1 MSDTSSSPS
10 HRDDI
15 LTSLAELKAI
25 ELGTLKEEYRERPA
39 LDGNGVIRNGP
50 YYKHQCWEN
59 GANRSS
65 RVPADQVD
73 LLRGPLE
80 QGEEFQR
87 LVEELATLAIA
98 AGREQRA
105 ASAQK
110 TNPPGADPGSKK
122 NSDKRASKK
131 NTAKPKP
138 SSRKSPRASAT
149 KKKGPRT

>member
-10 HRDDI
+10 HRDEI
-15 LTSLAELKAI
+15 LASLAKINAI
-25 ELGTLKEEYRERPA
+25 ELGTLKEEYRERPTS
-39 LDGNGVIRNGP
+39 DGKGVVRNGP

-65 RVPADQVD
+65 RIPADQVD
-73 LLRGPLE
+73 LLRGHLE

-87 LVEELATLAIA
+87 LVAELTTFAIA
-98 AGREQRA
+98 EGREQRA

-110 TNPPGADPGSKK
+110 PGPRGADPGSKK
-122 NSDKRASKK
+122 NSGKQASKK

-138 SSRKSPRASAT
+138 SSRKSPRAST
-149 KKKGPRT
+149 KKKEPKT

>member
-1 MSDTSSSPS
+1 MSDSSSS
-10 HRDDI
+10 QSQRDDI
-15 LTSLAELKAI
+15 LTGLAQLKTI
-25 ELGTLKEEYRERPA
+25 ERGTLKEEYRERPA

-73 LLRGPLE
+73 LLRGHLE

-98 AGREQRA
+98 GAREQRA
-105 ASAQK
+105 TSAQNS
-110 TNPPGADPGSKK
+110 NPLGADPGSKK
-122 NSDKRASKK
+122 NSGKRASKK

-138 SSRKSPRASAT
+138 SSPKSPRASV
-149 KKKGPRT
+149 KKKGPKP